1 MSSCG
6 AQSSCL
12 PMMSAASCT
21 DVPYKR
27 ANSSRMSVYV
37 MLRIEAALI
46 GRFPNRANTSGS
58 SAIWSDTF

>member
-6 AQSSCL
+6 AQSSWF

-46 GRFPNRANTSGS
+46 G
-58 SAIWSDTF
+58 